1 MARKP
6 AYKRILGRRIVSI
19 EQSWWPAEP
28 CRGQGVWGVD
38 AIVLDDGARIVLETI
53 EREDFYTVRMVRV
66 PKEVSDV
73 QPNELA

>member
-19 EQSWWPAEP
+19 EQSWWPAEA
-28 CRGQGVWGVD
+28 CRGPAWVVD

-66 PKEVSDV
+66 PKEVSDG
-73 QPNELA
+73 